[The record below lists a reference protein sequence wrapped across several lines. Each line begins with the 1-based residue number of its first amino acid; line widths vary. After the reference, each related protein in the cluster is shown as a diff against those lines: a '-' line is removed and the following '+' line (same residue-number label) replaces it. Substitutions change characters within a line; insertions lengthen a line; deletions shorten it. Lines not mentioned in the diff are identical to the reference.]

1 MNDSE
6 KSKTKAMLEL
16 LKNFFNKVIVQKV
29 ITFSVF
35 SLLLILS
42 FGLSASAQN
51 DNSISPEMQAAI
63 DAAAANLPTQAQ
75 TDAANQQA
83 LQSATQSGGINNN
96 LTGNTATN
104 TPTVCD
110 GSKGILFPSA
120 CEIWYE
126 FSKFVLN
133 VTATIAQYSSQAFD
147 SAVDGFILNIKT
159 LFKED
164 GGADKAWVYLAWSIV
179 RDFTNILIIFS
190 ALYTGVRYIMGLEG
204 ENFDFRKSVVRLI
217 LTALLINFSFP
228 IAKFLVDMS
237 NFTTLSIRQG
247 IVGAENKSISEV
259 IMRNTGAAPLISDI
273 GNVSG
278 SGSKLTSSSQIW
290 LAILFMVSVL
300 FVFLYGA
307 IMIVVRA
314 LILLVTVIFS
324 PLMFLTS
331 SFKAFERV
339 NEVWR
344 SNYIGQLLYA
354 PILMFGFWI
363 ALGILGQAN
372 SGVNVAAGAGIGSG
386 NLLPLILATVT
397 LFLAVF
403 AAGKVSN
410 MGGSTA
416 GGLVGGAM
424 KTIGLGVTGGVLG
437 YGFRTAGKVLGS
449 RALGGS
455 DWVKNTTNDHNMFRR
470 AGASLMHGSGEFGK
484 NLKLDKFGVKTKSL
498 SDNGGKVGSTLFN
511 VDNIDKSKKEQ
522 NNKFKS
528 EVRDLYGEAIDKTPG
543 ARDMLAGFNNAKD
556 IRDFKSAAKD
566 GTLREFVIGKEKEKR
581 VSEERILKEKKE
593 IEQAELAKK
602 ETKAREKFIKDNNIS
617 EENSKSFIRLNDD
630 KLVKEDT
637 MKDLEKDIDE
647 YRIKAQDLTRRRNNL
662 KEEIIMLNKDLEKAN
677 PGSKNEEIIK
687 NKINEISS
695 RLEQLNLDT
704 KVDRDSLAASLKG
717 SRNFQNILKDDIS
730 GIAEEMESMKETKA
744 EKLRGNKSKKPSL
757 AYGQVPGDVEKALE
771 N

>member
-386 NLLPLILATVT
+386 
-397 LFLAVF
+397 
-403 AAGKVSN
+403 K
-410 MGGSTA
+410 
-416 GGLVGGAM
+416 
-424 KTIGLGVTGGVLG
+424 IG
-437 YGFRTAGKVLGS
+437 
-449 RALGGS
+449 RAH
-455 DWVKNTTNDHNMFRR
+455 V
-470 AGASLMHGSGEFGK
+470 
-484 NLKLDKFGVKTKSL
+484 
-498 SDNGGKVGSTLFN
+498 
-511 VDNIDKSKKEQ
+511 
-522 NNKFKS
+522 
-528 EVRDLYGEAIDKTPG
+528 
-543 ARDMLAGFNNAKD
+543 
-556 IRDFKSAAKD
+556 
-566 GTLREFVIGKEKEKR
+566 
-581 VSEERILKEKKE
+581 
-593 IEQAELAKK
+593 
-602 ETKAREKFIKDNNIS
+602 
-617 EENSKSFIRLNDD
+617 
-630 KLVKEDT
+630 
-637 MKDLEKDIDE
+637 
-647 YRIKAQDLTRRRNNL
+647 
-662 KEEIIMLNKDLEKAN
+662 
-677 PGSKNEEIIK
+677 
-687 NKINEISS
+687 
-695 RLEQLNLDT
+695 
-704 KVDRDSLAASLKG
+704 
-717 SRNFQNILKDDIS
+717 
-730 GIAEEMESMKETKA
+730 
-744 EKLRGNKSKKPSL
+744 
-757 AYGQVPGDVEKALE
+757 
-771 N
+771 